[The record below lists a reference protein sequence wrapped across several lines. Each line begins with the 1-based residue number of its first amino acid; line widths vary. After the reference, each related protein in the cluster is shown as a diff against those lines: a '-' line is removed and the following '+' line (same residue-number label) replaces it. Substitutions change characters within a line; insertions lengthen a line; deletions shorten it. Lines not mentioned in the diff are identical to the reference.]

1 MGLHEDLVEQRG
13 QLDAKRAELAAIFK
27 EAGETLDMSKVK
39 AVTGTNVEKAAKM
52 AKLHGEINTRSVE
65 VDTIASAVEAAKAAK
80 LFEKQGKVEDDDDTD
95 DKPSGTKGKF
105 RFPTDGWDDDAAQ
118 EAATKSFGQLFTE
131 SAAYK
136 NRAQY
141 HAADIDVPHM
151 KTLMTTSA
159 GFAPESTRSGLV
171 VPLAT
176 RPIQVID
183 LIPSGR
189 TSQAAIVYMEET
201 TFTNNAAE
209 TAEGGTYP
217 ESALALTQ
225 RTNTVSKVATWIP
238 VTDEQLEDVPQ
249 IQSYIDGRLM
259 FMVRQRLDSQLLVG
273 NGTPPNLRGI
283 LNVVGIQTQA
293 RGADPG
299 PDAVYKAMVNV
310 MVTGRAFPNGLIM
323 HPTNWMGIK
332 LLKTADGI
340 YLWGSPA
347 DNNPDRLWGMPVA
360 LSDAITLNTAVV
372 GDFATHSQ
380 LVIRR
385 DVEVQVT
392 NAHSTFFIEGKQ
404 AIRADMRCAFV
415 VYRPAAFSTI
425 TGLL

>member
-1 MGLHEDLVEQRG
+1 MGLREDLVEQRG
-13 QLDAKRAELAAIFK
+13 LLDAKRQELAVIFREAGAEL
-27 EAGETLDMSKVK
+27 DMAKVK
-39 AVTGTNVEKAAKM
+39 SVTGSNAEKAAK
-52 AKLHGEINTRSVE
+52 ARELHDEINVRGAE
-65 VDTIASAVEAAKAAK
+65 VDTLALTVKAADDAK
-80 LFEKQGKVEDDDDTD
+80 LYEKREKVEDVDLDD
-95 DKPSGTKGKF
+95 DKPSTKGKF
-105 RFPTDGWDDDAAQ
+105 RFPTDGWDDDAAHI
-118 EAATKSFGQLFTE
+118 AATKTFGQLFTE
-131 SAAYK
+131 SLAYK
-136 NRAQY
+136 NRAQRT
-141 HAADIDVPHM
+141 AADLDVPHM
-151 KTLMTTSA
+151 KTLMTTTA

-209 TAEGGTYP
+209 ISEGGTYA

-225 RTNTVSKVATWIP
+225 RTNTVRKVGTWLP
-238 VTDEQLEDVPQ
+238 VTDEQLEDVPG

-259 FMVRQRLDSQLLVG
+259 FMVRQRLDAQLLVG
-273 NGTPPNLRGI
+273 DGNAPNLRGI

-293 RGADPG
+293 KGADPA

-310 MVTGRAFPNGLIM
+310 MVTGRAQPNGLIM
-323 HPTNWMGIK
+323 HPTNWMAIK

-340 YLWGSPA
+340 YIWGSPA
-347 DNNPDRLWGMPVA
+347 DSNPDRLWGMPVA

-372 GDFATHSQ
+372 GDFQTHSQ
-380 LVIRR
+380 LVMRR
-385 DVEVQVT
+385 DIEVQVT

-404 AIRADMRCAFV
+404 AIRADMRVAFV

-425 TGLL
+425 TGLT